1 MARNLHKV
9 PGPCDIKRFCKF
21 NQLHEVSV
29 RKSVT
34 VHLTVLSVDAGA
46 FSLENPWL
54 TILCGF
60 LC

>member
-1 MARNLHKV
+1 MIRNLHKV
-9 PGPCDIKRFCKF
+9 PRPCDIKRFYKF

-46 FSLENPWL
+46 FSLENP
-54 TILCGF
+54 
-60 LC
+60 